1 MSRQNF
7 RLSDGRNLEY
17 LSNFQLSNSQRSDS
31 LSSTSLGS
39 NSPNLSSAV
48 ILHAGTT
55 QDISGWQ
62 TWLDYFSS
70 RNVFALAIGRSGYVS
85 STKKPGRI
93 TLDIANDVAELATEL
108 GIRTFVNVGLSG
120 GGQHAIATGLD
131 PRSAG
136 VVTIGSLAPFEEMGE
151 DFYTGMQQVDIDEY
165 ADALKDINLL
175 IQRFQRSYNNTGS
188 VSGAAHD
195 VSDNDRRAMSK
206 PTWKCVIDSCNF
218 TMSQGWD
225 WVADDYS
232 SYLSPW
238 GFDPRSINVPAV
250 IWQGGVDKNV
260 PIQHGQWLSR
270 NMPNARLELRA
281 DESHLGIF
289 VNYEIEIMES
299 AIALFN

>member
-17 LSNFQLSNSQRSDS
+17 LSNFQLGNSK
-31 LSSTSLGS
+31 SSTSLES
-39 NSPNLSSAV
+39 NSPNQSSAV

-55 QDISGWQ
+55 QDITGWQ
-62 TWLDYFSS
+62 TWLEYFAS
-70 RNVFALAIGRSGYVS
+70 RNVFALAIGRSGYVG

-93 TLDIANDVAELATEL
+93 TVDIAHDVGELATEL
-108 GIRTFVNVGLSG
+108 GIKTFVNVGLSG

-131 PRSAG
+131 SRSTG
-136 VVTIGSLAPFEEMGE
+136 VVTIGSLAPFEELE
-151 DFYTGMQQVDIDEY
+151 ATFYTGMQQVDIDEY

-175 IQRFQRSYNNTGS
+175 IERFQRSYNNPNLGS
-188 VSGAAHD
+188 GSPNEL
-195 VSDNDRRAMSK
+195 SDNDRLAMSK
-206 PTWKCVIDSCNF
+206 PTWKCLIESCNF

-225 WVADDYS
+225 WVADDYN
-232 SYLSPW
+232 SYLKPW
-238 GFDPRSINVPAV
+238 GFNPRLVKVPAV

-260 PIQHGQWLSR
+260 PIQHGQWLSQ
-270 NMPNARLELRA
+270 NIPNARLELRA